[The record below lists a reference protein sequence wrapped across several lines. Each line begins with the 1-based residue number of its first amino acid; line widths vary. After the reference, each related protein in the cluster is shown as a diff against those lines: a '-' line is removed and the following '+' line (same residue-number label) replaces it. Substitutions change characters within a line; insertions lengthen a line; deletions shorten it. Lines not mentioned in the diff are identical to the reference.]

1 MENHIFIKNMPISAR
16 TKNAL
21 FQQYGIQTLEE
32 LLNID
37 YQELKETRGLGQVA
51 LKEIKEYLHSIQ
63 KEFKN
68 EEGPFSSEEKERIEK
83 GERVLKLYGFSQKL
97 CYHLYQQNL
106 FTLDDLIAYGS
117 FIYQNKSLTPS
128 LAQELF
134 LTLKS
139 LDIILENKS
148 NPSMM
153 RLKNFQLQKGES
165 LPLKDQYQELSQI
178 KIQELF
184 DLDYRIRNILKHH
197 HIETITDLIQLDQRT
212 LQSFRYFGEKAVQ
225 EIIKYLKKY
234 HLSLAL
240 ENPQDQILSEKT
252 KCLEEYSMLLQQ
264 KNLLQRMQQEL
275 EAKILLQEQ
284 KLARFDPKENQPNTS
299 AGLKKTKH

>member
-1 MENHIFIKNMPISAR
+1 M
-16 TKNAL
+16 
-21 FQQYGIQTLEE
+21 
-32 LLNID
+32 
-37 YQELKETRGLGQVA
+37 
-51 LKEIKEYLHSIQ
+51 
-63 KEFKN
+63 
-68 EEGPFSSEEKERIEK
+68 
-83 GERVLKLYGFSQKL
+83 
-97 CYHLYQQNL
+97 
-106 FTLDDLIAYGS
+106 
-117 FIYQNKSLTPS
+117 
-128 LAQELF
+128 
-134 LTLKS
+134 
-139 LDIILENKS
+139 
-148 NPSMM
+148 
-153 RLKNFQLQKGES
+153 
-165 LPLKDQYQELSQI
+165 
-178 KIQELF
+178 